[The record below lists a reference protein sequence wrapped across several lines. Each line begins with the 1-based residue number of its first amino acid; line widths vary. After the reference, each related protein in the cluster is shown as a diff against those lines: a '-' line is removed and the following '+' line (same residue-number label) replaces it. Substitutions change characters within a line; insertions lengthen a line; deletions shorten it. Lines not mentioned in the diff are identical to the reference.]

1 MDLYSKRASMA
12 NSTIS
17 KVAALGGAACVFV
30 GGMAAFPLS
39 FIGDLAL
46 ATPLAAATG
55 MGLWYWWPGRRPAT
69 SQDIKDLYAKIDGI
83 ANHQNTGV
91 TTAEVVSAIRTG
103 TEKLE
108 RIQAEALQIKAP
120 NTTRRIKHIVA
131 LGFKIVEDFRQDPK
145 DVLLAQSWLNSYL
158 DETIN
163 LVKGYAQLSRT
174 GARSIEAQKQMAQF
188 EELLDT
194 IEHKFQELLDKLLA
208 NDVMDFDV
216 NLTVMKGRLQNE
228 GI

>member
-1 MDLYSKRASMA
+1 MSSK
-12 NSTIS
+12 TIS

-39 FIGDLAL
+39 VIGDLAL

-55 MGLWYWWPGRRPAT
+55 LGLWYWWPGRRPAT
-69 SQDIKDLYAKIDGI
+69 AQDIKDLYKHIDEISAGNHNVDPKI
-83 ANHQNTGV
+83 
-91 TTAEVVSAIRTG
+91 VVEAIRKG

-108 RIQAEALQIKAP
+108 RITLEAQGIRGP
-120 NTTRRIKHIVA
+120 NTQRRIKHIVA
-131 LGFKIVEDFRQDPK
+131 IGYKIIEDFRQDPK
-145 DVLLAQSWLNSYL
+145 DVLLAQSWVNSYL
-158 DETIN
+158 DETIG

-174 GARSIEAQKQMAQF
+174 GARSMEAQKQMAGF
-188 EELLDT
+188 DDMLNI
-194 IEHKFQELLDKLLA
+194 IEDNFQKLLDKLLS

-216 NLTVMKGRLQNE
+216 NMTVMKNRLQNE

>member
-1 MDLYSKRASMA
+1 MSSK
-12 NSTIS
+12 TIS

-55 MGLWYWWPGRRPAT
+55 LGLWYWWPGRRPAT
-69 SQDIKDLYAKIDGI
+69 KQDVQDLMKRVDDI
-83 ANHQNTGV
+83 ANNTSGV
-91 TTAEVVSAIRTG
+91 DPKLVVDAIRKG

-108 RIQAEALQIKAP
+108 RITQEAQQIRAP
-120 NTTRRIKHIVA
+120 NTQRRIKHIVA
-131 LGFKIVEDFRQDPK
+131 IGYKIVEDFRVDPK
-145 DVLLAQSWLNSYL
+145 DVLLAQGWVNSYL
-158 DETIN
+158 DETIG

-174 GARSIEAQKQMAQF
+174 GQRSLEAQQQMAKF
-188 EELLDT
+188 DELLDT
-194 IEHKFQELLDKLLA
+194 IETKFQELLDKLLA

-216 NLTVMKGRLQNE
+216 NLTVMKSRLQNE